1 MNKLTNE
8 LRLLEEQLAALFQAK
23 PEDGTESARIYTTMT
38 ANIKTKEEEI
48 LAAVKAAPASSALD
62 VINDG
67 MMPNASTA
75 QWRQNNLMSSYV
87 AGLKFSGRDDED
99 INEFLFKIKAI
110 GEACNL
116 IPFSEIWAAARPQL
130 PSSMLR
136 AVDGVKIED
145 YKTLKETLSTLFG
158 SHQNAHQRL
167 ESWMNKEKRW
177 GMSFVQHHAEL
188 SGKLNSIKAS
198 YAEMLKERHSSH
210 SGDRSYQPTWD
221 DAFQILEY
229 LKILQDCRGQSDS
242 IFKTLSIELSQIK
255 TPTALA
261 MRAEQIRSQVPTQSP
276 ALNVSNNKKGNNK
289 QQNKGNNNS
298 GDNNQSRSKPSTP
311 KGGDRPTKDSQGNSQ
326 HNENSD
332 RRVHDNTRGGRNS
345 GGNNHNNRSNNNK
358 WNNKRQ
364 GNNNQFAIQDT
375 SFADYENIEFD
386 INSGDE
392 ETFDHTYGSKNKKLW
407 TIPSARPIVKK
418 ALLFL

>member
-1 MNKLTNE
+1 
-8 LRLLEEQLAALFQAK
+8 
-23 PEDGTESARIYTTMT
+23 
-38 ANIKTKEEEI
+38 
-48 LAAVKAAPASSALD
+48 
-62 VINDG
+62 
-67 MMPNASTA
+67 
-75 QWRQNNLMSSYV
+75 
-87 AGLKFSGRDDED
+87 
-99 INEFLFKIKAI
+99 
-110 GEACNL
+110 
-116 IPFSEIWAAARPQL
+116 
-130 PSSMLR
+130 
-136 AVDGVKIED
+136 
-145 YKTLKETLSTLFG
+145 
-158 SHQNAHQRL
+158 
-167 ESWMNKEKRW
+167 MNKEKRW

-261 MRAEQIRSQVPTQSP
+261 MRAEQIRSQVPTESR
-276 ALNVSNNKKGNNK
+276 ALNVSKNNKKGNNK

-298 GDNNQSRSKPSTP
+298 SDNNQSRSKPSTP

-326 HNENSD
+326 HKENSD
-332 RRVHDNTRGGRNS
+332 RRVYDNSRGGRNS
-345 GGNNHNNRSNNNK
+345 GGNYNNRSNNNK

-386 INSGDE
+386 VNSGDE
-392 ETFDHTYGSKNKKLW
+392 ETFDHTYGSKN
-407 TIPSARPIVKK
+407 
-418 ALLFL
+418 

>member
-1 MNKLTNE
+1 MNKLTTE
-8 LRLLEEQLAALFQAK
+8 LRVLEEQLAELFTAK
-23 PEDGTESARIYTTMT
+23 PEEGTESARIFSTMT
-38 ANIKTKEEEI
+38 AQVKKKEEEI
-48 LAAVKAAPASSALD
+48 LAAVKAGPASSALE
-62 VINDG
+62 VIDG
-67 MMPNASTA
+67 TMPNTSTA

-136 AVDGVKIED
+136 AVDGAKIDD
-145 YKTLKETLSTLFG
+145 YKTLKETLSKLFG

-167 ESWMNKEKRW
+167 EAWMNKEKRW

-210 SGDRSYQPTWD
+210 SGDRFYTPTWD

-229 LKILQDCRGQSDS
+229 LKVLQDCRGQSDS

-261 MRAEQIRSQVPTQSP
+261 MRAEQIRSQVPTQSR

-289 QQNKGNNNS
+289 SQNKGNHNNS
-298 GDNNQSRSKPSTP
+298 SDNNQSHSKPSTP

-326 HNENSD
+326 HNNNTD
-332 RRVHDNTRGGRNS
+332 RRVFDNSRGGRNF
-345 GGNNHNNRSNNNK
+345 GGNNNSRSNNNN
-358 WNNKRQ
+358 WNKKRQ
-364 GNNNQFAIQDT
+364 GDNKQYAIQDT
-375 SFADYENIEFD
+375 SFADYENVEFD
-386 INSGDE
+386 HNSGDE
-392 ETFDHTYGSKNKKLW
+392 ETFDHTYGSKN
-407 TIPSARPIVKK
+407 
-418 ALLFL
+418 